1 MLPSKLP
8 SLRMNLR
15 CRSKSAER
23 VRKVAC
29 TTILTAIQAAQSVL
43 SMCRPPVSFWKREFT
58 CGAPLCSQ
66 VQCQATGS
74 RSMLPTTGRART
86 V

>member
-1 MLPSKLP
+1 
-8 SLRMNLR
+8 MNSR
-15 CRSKSAER
+15 CLSKSAER
-23 VRKVAC
+23 VRKAAC
-29 TTILTAIQAAQSVL
+29 TTILTAIQAAQSAL
-43 SMCRPPVSFWKREFT
+43 SMWRPPVSFWKREFT